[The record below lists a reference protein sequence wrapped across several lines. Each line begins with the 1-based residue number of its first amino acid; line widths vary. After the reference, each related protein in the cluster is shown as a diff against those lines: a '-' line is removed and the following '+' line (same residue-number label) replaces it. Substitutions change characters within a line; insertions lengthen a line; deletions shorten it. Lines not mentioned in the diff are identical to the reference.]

1 MELVNKNVAGP
12 KPEIGRIDLMP
23 GYTLFDV
30 RKGDSKRV
38 LDALRHAEFFGD
50 RIHAEVAEEGRDY
63 ASMGTGKSRYSG
75 KKGSLPERRRGKA
88 RKKRIKAKRRIR
100 KKKKERKAER
110 G

>member
-63 ASMGTGKSRYSG
+63 AGNVLVYQLHKVAGEET
-75 KKGSLPERRRGKA
+75 RRWR
-88 RKKRIKAKRRIR
+88 
-100 KKKKERKAER
+100 
-110 G
+110 

>member
-75 KKGSLPERRRGKA
+75 KKGKFAGKE
-88 RKKRIKAKRRIR
+88 KREG
-100 KKKKERKAER
+100 KKK